1 MFFVESISEIH
12 IDWTGLE
19 MTKVT
24 KNSDMF
30 RYFIGLHCDHFSFPM
45 FLNKIELSELYN
57 ENAEN

>member
-1 MFFVESISEIH
+1 MMFFVESISEIH

-30 RYFIGLHCDHFSFPM
+30 RYFIGLNCDHFSLPI
-45 FLNKIELSELYN
+45 FLNKIELSKL
-57 ENAEN
+57 